1 VVVKEAKEVEVV
13 VNLME
18 VVEGHQVEG
27 EAHSGRS
34 MPALNLDLD

>member
-1 VVVKEAKEVEVV
+1 VVAKEAKEVEEV

-18 VVEGHQVEG
+18 AVEGHQVE
-27 EAHSGRS
+27 AHPGQS

>member
-1 VVVKEAKEVEVV
+1 VVAKEAKEVEEV

-18 VVEGHQVEG
+18 AVEGHQVEG
-27 EAHSGRS
+27 EAHPGQS